1 MSPSPND
8 HRSKASERKSPREC
22 PIGVFDSGV
31 GGLSVMRELT
41 QQLPHEDIIYF
52 ADTAHCPY
60 GPRSLEEIRGLTQ
73 AIISFLLAQGCK
85 IIVLA
90 CNTASAAALHH
101 LRERFETPIVGMEP
115 AVKPAAQ
122 ETETRVVGVIATQAT
137 FQGELFA
144 SLIQRFA
151 SNVTVVEGICP
162 GLVELV
168 EAGKLDDPQTEEILR
183 RCLEPMVEEGI
194 DALALGCTHYPFLTP
209 FIKKIVGPKVKI
221 IDPSPAVA
229 RQTKRILE
237 QEGLL
242 NPACHRGSYTFYT
255 TGNPETFAALQ
266 KRLTDLPGETRGV
279 HWSQDRLII
288 TL

>member
-1 MSPSPND
+1 MSPSPSA
-8 HRSKASERKSPREC
+8 HRSEVSEEKSPRED

-31 GGLSVMRELT
+31 GGLSIMQELAR
-41 QQLPHEDIIYF
+41 QLPHEDIIYF

-85 IIVLA
+85 IIVVA

-101 LRERFETPIVGMEP
+101 LRERFEVPIVGMEP

-151 SNVTVVEGICP
+151 SDLTVLEGVCP
-162 GLVELV
+162 GLVEQV
-168 EAGKLDDPQTEEILR
+168 EAGKLDDPQTEAILR
-183 RCLEPMVEEGI
+183 HCLEPMLEKGI
-194 DALALGCTHYPFLTP
+194 DALTLGCTHYPFLIPT
-209 FIKKIVGPKVKI
+209 IKKIVGPKVKI

-229 RQTKRILE
+229 RQTKRVLE
-237 QEGLL
+237 REGLL
-242 NPACHRGSYTFYT
+242 NHAHRRSRYTFYT

-266 KRLTDLPGETRGV
+266 KRLTDLPGETRGL
-279 HWSQDRLII
+279 HWDKDKSMI